1 MNTKVGGDSNTK
13 ASPLKRRG
21 LLLGVG
27 AAGAV
32 ALAAKTLP
40 GAAPVVG
47 AAATVAPA
55 VDTSA
60 GYRATPHVLQ
70 YYETARS

>member
-1 MNTKVGGDSNTK
+1 MNTKVGGDSNTN

-32 ALAAKTLP
+32 ALAAKSLP
-40 GAAPVVG
+40 GAAPAVG
-47 AAATVAPA
+47 AAAAAAPA
-55 VDTSA
+55 VDTAA
-60 GYRATPHVLQ
+60 GYRVTPHVLQ
-70 YYETARS
+70 YYETAKS